1 MFPSNL
7 RLFFYLLNFLFFINL
22 SFAQKGID
30 STLYTVDF
38 RFNDGLFLNF
48 EQVKANN
55 AVPLKN
61 IISNE
66 DYLTNNFISKILLS
80 KEINFYYKGEKRTVT
95 SSKIWGYAQNGVL
108 YINTHNNF
116 YRIPSIGP
124 ISFFVASVTVE
135 YQSPIDPWSN
145 SYYGIQNQSYT
156 TSEIQRFLLDF
167 NDGSLYNYS
176 IKNIEKL
183 ISTDDVLYKD
193 FMSLKKRIR
202 KQKSF
207 IYIRRFNEN
216 KPLYFPLYL

>member
-7 RLFFYLLNFLFFINL
+7 RLFLYLSGFLIFINI
-22 SFAQKGID
+22 SYCQKTTD
-30 STLYTVDF
+30 STQYTVDF
-38 RFNDGLFLNF
+38 RFTDGIFLNF

-66 DYLTNNFISKILLS
+66 DYLSDNFISKILH
-80 KEINFYYKGEKRTVT
+80 KQEIYFYFKGIKRTI
-95 SSKIWGYAQNGVL
+95 SSKSIWGYAQNGVL
-108 YINTHNNF
+108 YINVQDNF
-116 YRIPSIGP
+116 YRIPSIGS
-124 ISFFVASVTVE
+124 ISFFVASVKVE

-145 SYYGIQNQSYT
+145 SYYGIQNQNYT

-167 NDGSLYNYS
+167 GDGSLYSYS

-183 ISTDDVLYKD
+183 ISKDDILYKD
-193 FMSLKKRIR
+193 YMSLKKRIR

-216 KPLYFPLYL
+216 KPLYFPNNL